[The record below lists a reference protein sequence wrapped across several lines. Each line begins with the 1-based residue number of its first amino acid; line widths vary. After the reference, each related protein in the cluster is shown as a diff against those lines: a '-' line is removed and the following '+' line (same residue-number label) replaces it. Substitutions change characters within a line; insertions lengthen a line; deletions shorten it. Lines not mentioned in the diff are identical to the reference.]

1 MCAGPLNNDVV
12 VSDLPLTGALVE
24 GMLILNKKTEAHPL
38 FDMYLTNIGYFTLK
52 WFPQSFHK
60 STPHSQ

>member
-38 FDMYLTNIGYFTLK
+38 FDMYLTNYWLLHFK
-52 WFPQSFHK
+52 MVSSEFS
-60 STPHSQ
+60 